1 MADVDDVVFLM
12 YVNFLSLILDT
23 NQNQPTAR
31 ALQLHQK
38 DGKLVVGMVGI
49 VLVFVVVVVVVVG
62 SMVHDQSHTI
72 RVWYISLQL
81 PYRNQ
86 PFM

>member
-1 MADVDDVVFLM
+1 MLMMLFPNSVCRFL
-12 YVNFLSLILDT
+12 VIDFLDT

-49 VLVFVVVVVVVVG
+49 VLVFVFCCCRCRFNG
-62 SMVHDQSHTI
+62 S
-72 RVWYISLQL
+72 
-81 PYRNQ
+81 
-86 PFM
+86 